1 MIFMNHNDS
10 LYHYGVKGM
19 KWGVRRDIKKRSIQ
33 AARLERKASRYY
45 QAQQN
50 SRKKSDDYAKK
61 SSAYRKKLGGR
72 IKTTHQY
79 NKALGLDYRR
89 AKNYTKSVEHLVKRR
104 DIERERSDL
113 IKDLSPK
120 DVENGRKYVSLQTG
134 RINVLVGGIYNLEA
148 TSRGE
153 RMLQDYISER
163 QREEK
168 GKYV

>member
-1 MIFMNHNDS
+1 MIFMNYNDS

-19 KWGVRRDIKKRSIQ
+19 KWGVRRDIKKRSIK

-45 QAQQN
+45 RAQQSSQQKSN
-50 SRKKSDDYAKK
+50 DYDKKSR
-61 SSAYRKKLGGR
+61 AYKKKLGGR

-79 NKALGLDYRR
+79 NKALELEYRR
-89 AKNYTKSVEHLVKRR
+89 AKNYRKSVEHLVKRR
-104 DIERERSDL
+104 DIERERSNL
-113 IKDLSPK
+113 TKDLSPK
-120 DVENGRKYVSLQTG
+120 DVEKGRKYVSLQTR
-134 RINVLVGGIYNLEA
+134 RINTLVGGIYNLGA